1 MELDR
6 YESHKD
12 ALARARNS
20 KRQKVNRMFCRLLD
34 ELLSMNSK
42 DVEIMDLSNILNA
55 RKNILDKLK

>member
-34 ELLSMNSK
+34 ELLSMNS
-42 DVEIMDLSNILNA
+42 
-55 RKNILDKLK
+55 